1 VALLASAKRK
11 PRETVAELETF
22 GVGILG
28 AGEAAGEYVKAF
40 RDHSAAEI
48 VGLYSPTPGSGAG
61 LLEQHG
67 VQARA
72 YARAGE
78 LFEDERVQIVVSAT
92 PPDVRPD
99 HAVLAAE
106 TGRHLV
112 IEKPVALD
120 MASVRRIRDAVA
132 KAGVKT
138 VTSFVLRWNPQFVTL
153 RKLVDDGLLGELLY
167 AEADYW
173 NPSDPAS
180 PMSWRET
187 RERGGGAFVEGGC
200 HAVDAI
206 RYLGGEIADVVA
218 FSSPARRDHKYEFD
232 PVVVASVR
240 FENGAV
246 GKLSAVVD
254 ADAPY
259 TFNVRLLGSS
269 GSIQNNRVYS
279 SERYPGVQDYWEFP
293 TISPDR
299 DDVAHHPF
307 AAEIAHFM
315 DCIANDVESH
325 ASIHDSYRTMAVV
338 FAIQA
343 SLAAGGQPMRVDDL
357 L

>member
-1 VALLASAKRK
+1 M
-11 PRETVAELETF
+11 AELETF

-28 AGEAAGEYVKAF
+28 AGESAGEYVKAF
-40 RDHSAAEI
+40 RDHPAAEI

-67 VQARA
+67 VRARA

-92 PPDVRPD
+92 PPDARPD

-173 NPSDPAS
+173 NPSDPAC

-187 RERGGGAFVEGGC
+187 RPRRRSVRRRRLPCRRRHPISRRGDRRG
-200 HAVDAI
+200 
-206 RYLGGEIADVVA
+206 VA

-293 TISPDR
+293 TVSPDR
-299 DDVAHHPF
+299 DDVTITRSQPRSP
-307 AAEIAHFM
+307 I
-315 DCIANDVESH
+315 SWT
-325 ASIHDSYRTMAVV
+325 ASQTMSNRTRPSTTPTGRWPWCSRSRRRS
-338 FAIQA
+338 QRR
-343 SLAAGGQPMRVDDL
+343 GQPMRVDDL

>member
-1 VALLASAKRK
+1 VG
-11 PRETVAELETF
+11 ELETF

-28 AGEAAGEYVKAF
+28 AGESAGEYVKAF
-40 RDHSAAEI
+40 RDHPAAEI
-48 VGLYSPTPGSGAG
+48 VGLYSPTPGSGAR

-72 YARAGE
+72 YAHDGE

-92 PPDVRPD
+92 PPDVRPE
-99 HAVLAAE
+99 HAVRAAE

-120 MASVRRIRDAVA
+120 LASVGRIRDAVA
-132 KAGVKT
+132 TAGVKT

-153 RKLVDDGLLGELLY
+153 HKLVADGLLGDLLY

-180 PMSWRET
+180 AMSWRET
-187 RERGGGAFVEGGC
+187 AERGGGAFVEGGC

-206 RYLGGEIADVVA
+206 RYLGGEIAEVAA
-218 FSSPARRDHKYEFD
+218 FSSPAKRDRKYEFD

-279 SERYPGVQDYWEFP
+279 SERYPGVEDYWEFP
-293 TISPDR
+293 TVSPDR

-315 DCIANDVESH
+315 DCIADDVESH

-343 SLAAGGQPMRVDDL
+343 SLAAGGRPVRVDDL
-357 L
+357 LDSQPG

>member
-1 VALLASAKRK
+1 MG
-11 PRETVAELETF
+11 ELETF
-22 GVGILG
+22 GVAILG
-28 AGEAAGEYVKAF
+28 AGESAGEYVKAF
-40 RDHSAAEI
+40 RDHPATEI
-48 VGLYSPTPGSGAG
+48 VGLYSPTPGAGAR

-67 VQARA
+67 VQGRA
-72 YARAGE
+72 YARDGE
-78 LFEDERVQIVVSAT
+78 LFDDERVQIVVSAT
-92 PPDVRPD
+92 PPDVRPE
-99 HAVLAAE
+99 HAIRAAE

-120 MASVRRIRDAVA
+120 LAAVGRVRDAVA
-132 KAGVKT
+132 SAGVKT

-153 RKLVDDGLLGELLY
+153 HKLVADGLLGDLIY

-187 RERGGGAFVEGGC
+187 TARGGGAFVEGGC
-200 HAVDAI
+200 HAVDAM
-206 RYLGGEIADVVA
+206 RYLGGEIAEVAA
-218 FSSPARRDHKYEFD
+218 FSSPARRDRKYEFD
-232 PVVVASVR
+232 PAVVASVR
-240 FENGAV
+240 FESGAV

-259 TFNVRLLGSS
+259 TFNIRLLGSS

-279 SERYPGVQDYWEFP
+279 SERYPGVQGYWEFP
-293 TISPDR
+293 TVSPDR

-343 SLAAGGQPMRVDDL
+343 SLAAGGQPVRVDDL
-357 L
+357 PL

>member
-1 VALLASAKRK
+1 VAGS
-11 PRETVAELETF
+11 ETF

-28 AGEAAGEYVKAF
+28 AGESAGEYVKAF
-40 RDHSAAEI
+40 RDHPATEI
-48 VGLYSPTPGSGAG
+48 IGIYSHTPGSGSR
-61 LLEQHG
+61 LLERHG
-67 VQARA
+67 VRARE
-72 YARAGE
+72 YARDTE
-78 LFEDERVQIVVSAT
+78 LLEDERVHIVVSAT

-99 HAVLAAE
+99 HVVTAAE
-106 TGRHLV
+106 SGRHVV
-112 IEKPVALD
+112 IEKPVALN
-120 MASVRRIRDAVA
+120 MAEVERIRAAVA
-132 KAGVKT
+132 RSGVKT
-138 VTSFVLRWNPQFVTL
+138 VTSFVLRWNPQFVTS
-153 RKLVDDGLLGELLY
+153 RKLVDDGLLGELMY

-173 NPSDPAS
+173 NPSNPAA

-187 RERGGGAFVEGGC
+187 AERGGGAFVEGGC

-206 RYLGGEIADVVA
+206 RFLGGEVVEVAA
-218 FSSPARRDHKYEFD
+218 FSSPARRDRKYEFH
-232 PVVVASVR
+232 PVAVASVR

-259 TFNVRLLGSS
+259 GFNVRLFGSA
-269 GSIQNNRVYS
+269 GTIQNNQVFS
-279 SERYPGVQDYWEFP
+279 SERYPAVEGYWEFP

-299 DDVAHHPF
+299 DDVTHHPF

-315 DCIANDVESH
+315 DCIANDIESH

-343 SLAAGGQPMRVDDL
+343 SLAAAGMPVRVADVL
-357 L
+357 AAG